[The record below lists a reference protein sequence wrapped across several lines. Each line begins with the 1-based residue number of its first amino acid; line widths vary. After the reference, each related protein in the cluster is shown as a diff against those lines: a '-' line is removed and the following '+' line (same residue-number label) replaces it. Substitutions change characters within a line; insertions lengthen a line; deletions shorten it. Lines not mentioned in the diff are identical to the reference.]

1 MFCLFYNKKRFLKII
16 AGIITCMMMLCDDGS
31 AQSGQRLPDSLGVND
46 TVGVIEETHGD
57 ITTINTD
64 TTEQAKENVEDSVIF
79 RRIPDSVIATYKKD
93 KNFLYANDDSY
104 WIRKP
109 VQRKKNFF
117 DYFLEFI
124 SKPFFRWLLYIL
136 FGAVILFAL
145 YRLIVENKLH
155 MFYSPPKKKIAVA
168 AEETD
173 MTYEEIE
180 SKIREAIAS
189 GDFRS
194 AIRYLYLKALKKS
207 GDRGFIQL
215 NAQATNHEYIN
226 QFAGHPG
233 ENEFRMLT
241 HVYEYVWY
249 GGFVLTPTQFEF
261 LRIQFS
267 HFYSIIDH

>member
-1 MFCLFYNKKRFLKII
+1 MVII
-16 AGIITCMMMLCDDGS
+16 CHDCS
-31 AQSGQRLPDSLGVND
+31 AQRGERLPDSVGIND
-46 TVGVIEETHGD
+46 TVGVIEEAHSD
-57 ITTINTD
+57 ITTVNTD
-64 TTEQAKENVEDSVIF
+64 TVGQAKENIEDSVIL
-79 RRIPDSVIATYKKD
+79 RRIPDSVIAAYKKD

-104 WIRKP
+104 WIQKP

-117 DYFLEFI
+117 DYLVEFI
-124 SKPFFRWLLYIL
+124 TKPFFRWLLYIL

-155 MFYSPPKKKIAVA
+155 MFYSPPKKKITEA

-173 MTYEEIE
+173 ITYEEVE
-180 SKIREAIAS
+180 SKIQEAIAS

-207 GDRGFIQL
+207 GDKGFITL

-233 ENEFRMLT
+233 EKEFRILT
-241 HVYEYVWY
+241 NVYEYVWY
-249 GGFVLTPTQFEF
+249 GGFVLTPVQFES
-261 LRIQFS
+261 LRIQFN
-267 HFYSIIDH
+267 HFYSTIDH